1 MKKNGYQNLERT
13 MKGAFQHK
21 ETGVSAIIKKF
32 TGVAKIQV
40 CYADGT
46 HYDTVYCDNRG
57 YNVYGIMIGVIK
69 ACNDGKPRY
78 ESNWANDVN
87 NRVWR

>member
-1 MKKNGYQNLERT
+1 MRKNGMQNLERT

-40 CYADGT
+40 CHSDGT
-46 HYDTVYCDNRG
+46 HWDTIYCNNYG
-57 YNVYGIMIGVIK
+57 YNVYGLMVGMIK
-69 ACNDGKPRY
+69 ACNDGKSEY
-78 ESNWANDVN
+78 SSNWVNDN
-87 NRVWR
+87 KRYWR